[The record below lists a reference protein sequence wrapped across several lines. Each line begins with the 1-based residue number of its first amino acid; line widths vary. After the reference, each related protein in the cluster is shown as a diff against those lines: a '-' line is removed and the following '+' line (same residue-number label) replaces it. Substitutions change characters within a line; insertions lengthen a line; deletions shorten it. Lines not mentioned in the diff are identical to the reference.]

1 MTVCLLD
8 MCFFF
13 YFLVKFSGSD
23 RKIKNIKNKNIKKR
37 EEEKKSQV
45 VEIRF
50 LVQKIKNRKIWS

>member
-1 MTVCLLD
+1 

-13 YFLVKFSGSD
+13 NFLVKFSGSD

-50 LVQKIKNRKIWS
+50 LVQKIKNKKIWS